1 MSDSETA
8 GATDWSAV
16 KADYDN
22 PALPIVALLKKH
34 HVSQW
39 QLYTHANQQGWLRR
53 TVRVPASAKKTAVA
67 RLKALVQRRLTELEN
82 TMERLGAELTA
93 VENEREIRAMSLL
106 ARTLDKVLELERKH
120 RARTAKRRGGRPLDD
135 ARRRELTRRLD
146 ALCQEPVSS
155 AASGGAEPAGG

>member
-22 PALPIVALLKKH
+22 PALPVVALYKKYRLTK
-34 HVSQW
+34 W
-39 QLYTHANQQGWLRR
+39 QLYHHADQQGWLRR
-53 TVRVPASAKKTAVA
+53 TVRVPAAAKKNAVA
-67 RLKALVQRRLTELEN
+67 RLKALVQRRLTELEQ

-106 ARTLDKVLELERKH
+106 ARTLDKVLELERKD

-135 ARRRELTRRLD
+135 ARRRELTLRLD
-146 ALCQEPVSS
+146 ALCQEPVSP
-155 AASGGAEPAGG
+155 ATGAGAEQPGG